1 MIRKENVLNK
11 KGAASK
17 ATRKH
22 EVSPEAEAG
31 GSGEPKGKRQAISFT
46 GANLEKWRMESGL
59 THIEAAE
66 NFGLPIAKWYSLVR
80 AENAKKPLDDHI
92 LAMMRCLYT
101 RYPRAAP
108 NQGRPDLPVFYEF
121 LGFTDTPTD
130 KNEFARLIGRQPPSV
145 YRLLSQQ
152 GKPSRSLTRYIE
164 GLQRLGLDGRGT
176 RRVMN
181 EIAAMVY
188 PPPTKPS
195 T

>member
-1 MIRKENVLNK
+1 MIK
-11 KGAASK
+11 KDNERHKAGVAAK
-17 ATRKH
+17 TTRKPNASRGA
-22 EVSPEAEAG
+22 EIERPEKT
-31 GSGEPKGKRQAISFT
+31 KGKRPAIGCT
-46 GANLEKWRMESGL
+46 GAKLEKWRMESGL

-66 NFGLPIAKWYSLVR
+66 NFGLPIAKWYALVR

-121 LGFTDTPTD
+121 LGFIDIPAD

-145 YRLLSQQ
+145 YRLLSRQ

-176 RRVMN
+176 RKVMN

-188 PPPTKPS
+188 PSQPEPAT
-195 T
+195 

>member
-1 MIRKENVLNK
+1 MGKATPK
-11 KGAASK
+11 PAASHK
-17 ATRKH
+17 AET
-22 EVSPEAEAG
+22 EVPEKA
-31 GSGEPKGKRQAISFT
+31 KGKRQVISFT

-66 NFGLPIAKWYSLVR
+66 NFGLPIAKWYALVR

-108 NQGRPDLPVFYEF
+108 NQGKPDLPVFYEF
-121 LGFTDTPTD
+121 LGFTDTPAD

-164 GLQRLGLDGRGT
+164 GLQRLGLDGRST

-188 PPPTKPS
+188 PTHPETA

>member
-1 MIRKENVLNK
+1 MIKKDNGRGK
-11 KGAASK
+11 KGAAAK
-17 ATRKH
+17 ATRKSSSVRRAEP
-22 EVSPEAEAG
+22 EVSERV
-31 GSGEPKGKRQAISFT
+31 KGKRPVITCT
-46 GANLEKWRMESGL
+46 GAKLEKWRMESGL

-66 NFGLPIAKWYSLVR
+66 NFGLPIAKWYALVR
-80 AENAKKPLDDHI
+80 AENAKKPLDEHI
-92 LAMMRCLYT
+92 LVMMRCLYT

-121 LGFTDTPTD
+121 LGFRDTPAD

-176 RRVMN
+176 RKVMN
-181 EIAAMVY
+181 EIAAVVY
-188 PPPTKPS
+188 PVQPDT
-195 T
+195 TT